1 MKIKRSIKL
10 LMKTMKKILKILKE
24 IQKELNILLKNI
36 KESNYFEQEIKPKIQ
51 LTLDTLFNT
60 LLKNIAQ
67 SNDDEY
73 KQIIR
78 AIAKFFYQ
86 YIRFCNQS

>member
-1 MKIKRSIKL
+1 M
-10 LMKTMKKILKILKE
+10 KILKE

-60 LLKNIAQ
+60 LLKNITQ

-78 AIAKFFYQ
+78 AIAKFF
-86 YIRFCNQS
+86 INILDSVTNLKKPVSLVKKILMFLL